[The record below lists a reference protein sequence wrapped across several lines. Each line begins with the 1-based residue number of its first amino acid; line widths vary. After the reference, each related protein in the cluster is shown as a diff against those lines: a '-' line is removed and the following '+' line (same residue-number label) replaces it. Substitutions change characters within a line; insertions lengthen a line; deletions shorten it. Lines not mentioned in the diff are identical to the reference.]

1 MWTSKV
7 SHEEKLFEYYHLFFN
22 KAGLLAMRVYTSQG
36 SLEKLNYIHI
46 EKDWERQI
54 YFKELVHVSVEA
66 NSKIFR
72 VGWQARHP
80 GV

>member
-1 MWTSKV
+1 
-7 SHEEKLFEYYHLFFN
+7 
-22 KAGLLAMRVYTSQG
+22 MRVYTSQG

-46 EKDWERQI
+46 EKDRERQI

-72 VGWQARHP
+72 VE
-80 GV
+80 